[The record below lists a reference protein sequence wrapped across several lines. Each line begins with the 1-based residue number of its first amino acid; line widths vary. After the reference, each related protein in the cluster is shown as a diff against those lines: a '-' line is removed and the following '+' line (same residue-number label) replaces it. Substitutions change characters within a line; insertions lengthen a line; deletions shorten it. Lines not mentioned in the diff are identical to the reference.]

1 MSSPLNVITTT
12 EAAVAVLSTA
22 AFPIMAF
29 DGCDRI
35 AKIHKLLADF
45 IRFQMHVRLKA
56 SANLPRLI
64 PGPNFNNRR
73 NIVKLLEDEGKWIQ
87 LLRCLLDT
95 IDKENEVLYYLYND
109 PPCDT
114 TQGVGDG
121 QWH

>member
-1 MSSPLNVITTT
+1 MSSPLNIITTT
-12 EAAVAVLSTA
+12 EAAVAALSTA
-22 AFPIMAF
+22 AFPVLAF
-29 DGCDRI
+29 DGHDRI

-45 IRFQMHVRLKA
+45 IRFQTHVRLEA
-56 SANLPRLI
+56 SANLPHLI
-64 PGPNFNNRR
+64 LGPNFNDRR
-73 NIVKLLEDEGKWIQ
+73 NIVKLLEDEGKRTQ
-87 LLRCLLDT
+87 LLCCLLDT